1 MINRM
6 LYTAEANAIG
16 GPEGH
21 GQTSDGRLDG
31 ELDVRT
37 EMGGTGGPGTNPEQL
52 FAAGYAACFQSS
64 MARFAAGWDPG
75 PTRGRRTPRGGI
87 RPPPAGG
94 FRLAAAPDL
103 PAAGVDR
110 PRACELH
117 RRAAETFPH
126 SAA

>member
-52 FAAGYAACFQSS
+52 FAMGYAACFQSS
-64 MARFAAGWDPG
+64 MARFAAGG
-75 PTRGRRTPRGGI
+75 NLHLTRSRVAARGGI
-87 RPPPAGG
+87 GPARGGGFGLTAALDPPA
-94 FRLAAAPDL
+94 P
-103 PAAGVDR
+103 GVDR
-110 PRACELH
+110 AQAVELM
-117 RRAAETFPH
+117 RRAPATRPH
-126 SAA
+126 